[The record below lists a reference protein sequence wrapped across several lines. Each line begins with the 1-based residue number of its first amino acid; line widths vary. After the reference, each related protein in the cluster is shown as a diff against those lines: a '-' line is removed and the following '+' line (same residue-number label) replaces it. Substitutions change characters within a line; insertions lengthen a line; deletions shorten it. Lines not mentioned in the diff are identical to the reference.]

1 MLRRIVLRAIFR
13 VVSKGYNVGSV
24 ERILPGPGKSGAA

>member
-13 VVSKGYNVGSV
+13 MVSKGLNVGAV
-24 ERILPGPGKSGAA
+24 ERILPDPGKSGAA